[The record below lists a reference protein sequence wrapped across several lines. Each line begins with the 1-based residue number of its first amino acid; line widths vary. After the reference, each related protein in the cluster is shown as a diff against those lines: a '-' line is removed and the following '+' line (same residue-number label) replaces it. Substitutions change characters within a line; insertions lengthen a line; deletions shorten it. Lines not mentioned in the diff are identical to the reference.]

1 MATALARRGFKKG
14 DVFAIYSPNLPE
26 YAIVFHAVASLGGT
40 VTTVNP
46 LYMAGELASQLK
58 DCRARLLITVPMF
71 LDKAREAAAQTGV
84 EDIYVFGTA
93 EGARSFSELL
103 DAPPTP
109 PPVAIDPVN
118 DVVALPYSSGT
129 TGLPKGVM
137 LTHRNLVANLCQCQG
152 MENWECFGEGDTVL
166 AALPYFHIYGMVVIM
181 KLGLANGATIVSV
194 PRFDFQEFLG
204 IVQPTPEQL
213 SAALAGGVLVT
224 PTGSTQV
231 RGVLPQ
237 AARAEVR
244 SQLEPD
250 LRTPTVDERAF
261 AQLPLELQSLLGGMP
276 PREALL
282 KVQLAQQHLIAL
294 GNAYGSSERLRA
306 MVQNVL
312 APQSG
317 GYTVASFSAGTTSFP
332 PMSPLV
338 SPYLPAT
345 R

>member
-1 MATALARRGFKKG
+1 MNRFVVALLIGLASTAHSQDAVQTVLQAAPQLVGFAGSPENFYNLVVGLTEGTPARLAGPAAGGF
-14 DVFAIYSPNLPE
+14 SR
-26 YAIVFHAVASLGGT
+26 
-40 VTTVNP
+40 VTTINAP
-46 LYMAGELASQLK
+46 
-58 DCRARLLITVPMF
+58 ARLG
-71 LDKAREAAAQTGV
+71 AAEAAAV
-84 EDIYVFGTA
+84 LER
-93 EGARSFSELL
+93 ARQ
-103 DAPPTP
+103 
-109 PPVAIDPVN
+109 
-118 DVVALPYSSGT
+118 
-129 TGLPKGVM
+129 
-137 LTHRNLVANLCQCQG
+137 NL
-152 MENWECFGEGDTVL
+152 
-166 AALPYFHIYGMVVIM
+166 
-181 KLGLANGATIVSV
+181 
-194 PRFDFQEFLG
+194 EFLG

-213 SAALAGGVLVT
+213 SAALAGGLLVT

-312 APQSG
+312 APPSG

>member
-1 MATALARRGFKKG
+1 MNRFVVALLIGLASTAHSQDAVQTVLQAAPQLVGFAGSPENFYNLVVGLTEGTPARLAGPAAGGF
-14 DVFAIYSPNLPE
+14 SR
-26 YAIVFHAVASLGGT
+26 
-40 VTTVNP
+40 VTTINAP
-46 LYMAGELASQLK
+46 
-58 DCRARLLITVPMF
+58 ARLG
-71 LDKAREAAAQTGV
+71 AAEAAAV
-84 EDIYVFGTA
+84 LER
-93 EGARSFSELL
+93 ARQ
-103 DAPPTP
+103 
-109 PPVAIDPVN
+109 
-118 DVVALPYSSGT
+118 
-129 TGLPKGVM
+129 
-137 LTHRNLVANLCQCQG
+137 NL
-152 MENWECFGEGDTVL
+152 
-166 AALPYFHIYGMVVIM
+166 
-181 KLGLANGATIVSV
+181 
-194 PRFDFQEFLG
+194 EFLG

-312 APQSG
+312 APPSG

>member
-1 MATALARRGFKKG
+1 MNRFVLALFIGLAGTAHSQDAVQTVLQAAPQLVGFAGSPENFYNLVVGLTEGTPARLAGPAAGGF
-14 DVFAIYSPNLPE
+14 SR
-26 YAIVFHAVASLGGT
+26 
-40 VTTVNP
+40 VTTINAP
-46 LYMAGELASQLK
+46 
-58 DCRARLLITVPMF
+58 ARLG
-71 LDKAREAAAQTGV
+71 AAEAAAV
-84 EDIYVFGTA
+84 LER
-93 EGARSFSELL
+93 ARQ
-103 DAPPTP
+103 
-109 PPVAIDPVN
+109 
-118 DVVALPYSSGT
+118 
-129 TGLPKGVM
+129 
-137 LTHRNLVANLCQCQG
+137 NL
-152 MENWECFGEGDTVL
+152 
-166 AALPYFHIYGMVVIM
+166 
-181 KLGLANGATIVSV
+181 
-194 PRFDFQEFLG
+194 EFLG

-213 SAALAGGVLVT
+213 SAALAGGLLVT

-250 LRTPTVDERAF
+250 LRTPTVDERAL

-312 APQSG
+312 APPSG

>member
-1 MATALARRGFKKG
+1 MNRFVLALFIGLASTAHSQDVVQTVLQAAPQLVGFAGSPENFYNLVVGLTEGTPARLAGPAAGGF
-14 DVFAIYSPNLPE
+14 SR
-26 YAIVFHAVASLGGT
+26 
-40 VTTVNP
+40 VTTINAP
-46 LYMAGELASQLK
+46 
-58 DCRARLLITVPMF
+58 ARLG
-71 LDKAREAAAQTGV
+71 AAEAAAV
-84 EDIYVFGTA
+84 LER
-93 EGARSFSELL
+93 ARQ
-103 DAPPTP
+103 
-109 PPVAIDPVN
+109 
-118 DVVALPYSSGT
+118 
-129 TGLPKGVM
+129 
-137 LTHRNLVANLCQCQG
+137 NL
-152 MENWECFGEGDTVL
+152 
-166 AALPYFHIYGMVVIM
+166 
-181 KLGLANGATIVSV
+181 
-194 PRFDFQEFLG
+194 EFLG

-312 APQSG
+312 APPSG

-338 SPYLPAT
+338 APYLPAT

>member
-1 MATALARRGFKKG
+1 MNRFVVALLIGLASTAHSQDAVQTVLQAAPQLVGFAGSPENFYNLVVGLTEGTPARLAGPAAGGF
-14 DVFAIYSPNLPE
+14 SR
-26 YAIVFHAVASLGGT
+26 
-40 VTTVNP
+40 VTTINAP
-46 LYMAGELASQLK
+46 
-58 DCRARLLITVPMF
+58 ARLG
-71 LDKAREAAAQTGV
+71 AAEAAAV
-84 EDIYVFGTA
+84 LER
-93 EGARSFSELL
+93 ARQ
-103 DAPPTP
+103 
-109 PPVAIDPVN
+109 
-118 DVVALPYSSGT
+118 
-129 TGLPKGVM
+129 
-137 LTHRNLVANLCQCQG
+137 NL
-152 MENWECFGEGDTVL
+152 
-166 AALPYFHIYGMVVIM
+166 
-181 KLGLANGATIVSV
+181 
-194 PRFDFQEFLG
+194 EFLG

-213 SAALAGGVLVT
+213 SAALTGGLLVT

-312 APQSG
+312 APPSG

-338 SPYLPAT
+338 APYLPAT

>member
-1 MATALARRGFKKG
+1 MNRFVLALFIGLASTAHSQDAVQTVLQAAPQLVALAGSPENFYNLVVGLTEGTPARLAGPAAGGF
-14 DVFAIYSPNLPE
+14 SR
-26 YAIVFHAVASLGGT
+26 
-40 VTTVNP
+40 VTTINAP
-46 LYMAGELASQLK
+46 
-58 DCRARLLITVPMF
+58 ARLG
-71 LDKAREAAAQTGV
+71 AAEAAAV
-84 EDIYVFGTA
+84 LER
-93 EGARSFSELL
+93 ARQ
-103 DAPPTP
+103 
-109 PPVAIDPVN
+109 
-118 DVVALPYSSGT
+118 
-129 TGLPKGVM
+129 
-137 LTHRNLVANLCQCQG
+137 NL
-152 MENWECFGEGDTVL
+152 
-166 AALPYFHIYGMVVIM
+166 
-181 KLGLANGATIVSV
+181 
-194 PRFDFQEFLG
+194 EFLG

-213 SAALAGGVLVT
+213 SAALAGGLLVT

-338 SPYLPAT
+338 APYLPAT